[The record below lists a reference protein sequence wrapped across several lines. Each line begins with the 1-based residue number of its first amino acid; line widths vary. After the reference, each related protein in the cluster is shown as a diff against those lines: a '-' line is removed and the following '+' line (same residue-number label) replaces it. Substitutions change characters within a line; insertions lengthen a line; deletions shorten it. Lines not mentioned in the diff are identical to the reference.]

1 MHVLGTP
8 PAFVLSQDQTLK
20 KLYLNSLS
28 AAQIIFQVICS
39 SKFYS
44 RIFVGLNSITRN
56 LNNSFI
62 VQGVT
67 CSSLRY
73 SICKVHSPFASQRTL
88 TYYHKLFGLS
98 STFFN
103 FLKISFCA
111 PQRRSD
117 MHYKAAT
124 RKSQAKFCQ
133 KSAKKRG
140 PNGPRICI
148 FLLKPYLRSGHS
160 RHRCAYTP
168 QQRHLHCPHPGKRR
182 NYAPADSSAARPPHG
197 AWA

>member
-1 MHVLGTP
+1 MFVFALFNLQGTFAVRLAANFDILP
-8 PAFVLSQDQTLK
+8 QAFRFVK
-20 KLYLNSLS
+20 YF
-28 AAQIIFQVICS
+28 FQ
-39 SKFYS
+39 
-44 RIFVGLNSITRN
+44 
-56 LNNSFI
+56 
-62 VQGVT
+62 
-67 CSSLRY
+67 
-73 SICKVHSPFASQRTL
+73 
-88 TYYHKLFGLS
+88 
-98 STFFN
+98 

-117 MHYKAAT
+117 MHYIAAT

-148 FLLKPYLRSGHS
+148 FLLKPCLRSGHS

-168 QQRHLHCPHPGKRR
+168 QQRHLHCPHPGKQR